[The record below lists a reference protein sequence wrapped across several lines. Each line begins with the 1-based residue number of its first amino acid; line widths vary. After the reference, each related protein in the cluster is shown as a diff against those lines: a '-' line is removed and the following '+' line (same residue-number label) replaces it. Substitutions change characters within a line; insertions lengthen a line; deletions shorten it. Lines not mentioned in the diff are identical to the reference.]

1 MEIYDHINMN
11 SNSINNG
18 KFESV
23 SSLPTS
29 NLFKGRLVYNST
41 DNNNYYYNGTKWVSI
56 IDSDVLNS
64 ELGDISTI
72 LASVVEVT

>member
-1 MEIYDHINMN
+1 MEIFDNINVH
-11 SNSINNG
+11 SNSIING

-41 DNNNYYYNGTKWVSI
+41 DNTNYYYNGTKWVSI
-56 IDSDVLNS
+56 IDSDVLDS
-64 ELGDISTI
+64 KLGDISTI

>member
-1 MEIYDHINMN
+1 MEIFDTINLY
-11 SNSINNG
+11 SNSIING

-41 DNNNYYYNGTKWVSI
+41 DNTNYYYNGTKWVSI
-56 IDSDVLNS
+56 IDSDVLDS
-64 ELGDISTI
+64 KIGDISTI

>member
-1 MEIYDHINMN
+1 MEIFDNINVH
-11 SNSINNG
+11 SNSIING

-29 NLFKGRLVYNST
+29 NLFKGRLVYNSI
-41 DNNNYYYNGTKWVSI
+41 DNTNYYYNGTKWVSI

-64 ELGDISTI
+64 KLGDISTI

>member
-1 MEIYDHINMN
+1 MEIFDNINIY
-11 SNSINNG
+11 SNSIING

-41 DNNNYYYNGTKWVSI
+41 DNTNYYYNGTNWVSI
-56 IDSDVLNS
+56 IDSDVLDS
-64 ELGDISTI
+64 KLGDISTI

>member
-1 MEIYDHINMN
+1 MEIFDNINIY
-11 SNSINNG
+11 SNSIING

-41 DNNNYYYNGTKWVSI
+41 DNTNYYYNGTNWVSI
-56 IDSDVLNS
+56 IDSGVLDS
-64 ELGDISTI
+64 KLGDISTI

>member
-29 NLFKGRLVYNST
+29 NLFKGRIVYNSI
-41 DNNNYYYNGTKWVSI
+41 DNTNYYYNGTKWVSI

>member
-1 MEIYDHINMN
+1 MEIFDNINMY
-11 SNSINNG
+11 SNSIING

-29 NLFKGRLVYNST
+29 NLFKGRVVYNST
-41 DNNNYYYNGTKWVSI
+41 NNTNYYYNGTKWVSI
-56 IDSDVLNS
+56 IDSDVLDS
-64 ELGDISTI
+64 KLGDISTI

>member
-18 KFESV
+18 KFEPV

-29 NLFKGRLVYNST
+29 NLFKGRLVYNSA
-41 DNNNYYYNGTKWVSI
+41 DNTNYYYNGTKWVSI
-56 IDSDVLNS
+56 IDSDVLDS
-64 ELGDISTI
+64 KLGDISTI

>member
-1 MEIYDHINMN
+1 MEIFDNINVH
-11 SNSINNG
+11 SNSIING

-29 NLFKGRLVYNST
+29 NLFKGRLVYNSI
-41 DNNNYYYNGTKWVSI
+41 DNTNYYYNGTKWVSI
-56 IDSDVLNS
+56 IDSDVLDS
-64 ELGDISTI
+64 KLGDISTI